1 MVIVNFF
8 RLWFLSLLYIFLCL
22 TSICKLSVFRLLAR
36 THIFQVQSVKGVH
49 AAHVESNIG
58 YPVCLRRSEY
68 TKSDGLLWKQMAK
81 INDDKTKIN
90 TRKTQQTNKHSTQS
104 LFRYFENIPQFV
116 SCINV
121 KCAFLKM
128 PHIHDVEAMLS
139 LRQLY
144 GKLYQWDPFITL
156 KTFVDAG
163 CVSFAIVRISNMLLH
178 TQTIA
183 RQYPLEFL
191 LAKII
196 SCCVSL
202 KSNNYLIESSITRTI
217 DFIGSD

>member
-1 MVIVNFF
+1 MIS
-8 RLWFLSLLYIFLCL
+8 LPPLYLSLSHFYMQAFGFSVVGAHTHFSSAKCERHSCSTCRVEYWLPRMSAYI
-22 TSICKLSVFRLLAR
+22 
-36 THIFQVQSVKGVH
+36 G
-49 AAHVESNIG
+49 
-58 YPVCLRRSEY
+58 SEY

-178 TQTIA
+178 THTVA